1 MKTPKIYSSIP
12 KGFGA
17 ELVAVEG
24 CLSRG
29 LSSFQIVGLANKTI
43 DESRE
48 RIRAAVRNS
57 GLYFPKDRLT
67 INLAPAGLQKSGNY
81 LDLAIA
87 INILTLTG
95 QLLPSD
101 AADSMFVGELALDG
115 KIRPVRGIINVAE
128 CAAKHKIRH
137 LYLPA
142 KNAEQVAFLE
152 PKNLSI
158 TPVDSLSELVLTLKG
173 IVQKSITILSPKTT
187 VVKNTQTDTAYAF
200 LDQIIGQ
207 ASAKRALVIALA
219 GHHNLLLYGP
229 PGTGKSMLA
238 SCAPSLLPP
247 PSRQES
253 IEATKLYSLVSDQT
267 AILTERPFRAPHHS
281 CSRAALIGDSSGL
294 PGEISLAHTGVL
306 YLDELPEFRRDLL
319 EALRQPLEN
328 RTITVARAKQRVS
341 FPANFMLIATM
352 NPCPCGYYGDNRH
365 ECKCTPVQR
374 ANYLRRLSGPLL
386 DRIDMTIRMPRVDS
400 SVLVKNTTSG
410 AREHTSAKRQI
421 AAAAKRQFV
430 RQGKLNAALS
440 SFETATSCPRT
451 KEADRVLEDAAKRLA
466 LSARS
471 YFKLIKVARTIAD
484 LAKSAKIEAAHVL
497 EALQFRDIGPNL
509 E

>member
-1 MKTPKIYSSIP
+1 MKTPKTYSSIP

-17 ELVAVEG
+17 ELVTVEG
-24 CLSRG
+24 DMSKG
-29 LSSFQIVGLANKTI
+29 LTSFNIVGLASRTI

-57 GLYFPKDRLT
+57 RLFFPSDKLT
-67 INLAPAGLQKSGNY
+67 INLAPASLQKSGNY

-87 INILTLTG
+87 VNILALTG
-95 QLLPSD
+95 QLLGSD
-101 AADSMFVGELALDG
+101 IAESMFVGELALDG
-115 KIRPVRGIINVAE
+115 RLRPVRGIINVAE
-128 CAAKHKIRH
+128 CAEKHGIRN

-142 KNAEQVAFLE
+142 KNVAQVRFLRL
-152 PKNLSI
+152 KNLRI
-158 TPVDSLSELVLTLKG
+158 TPVNSLSELVLTLKG
-173 IVQKSITILSPKTT
+173 IVQSPAPEQPPKIN
-187 VVKNTQTDTAYAF
+187 VVKNTHTDNAYVI
-200 LDQIIGQ
+200 LYQIIGQ
-207 ASAKRALVIALA
+207 DQAKRALTIALA

-229 PGTGKSMLA
+229 PGSGKSLLA
-238 SCAPSLLPP
+238 SAAKGLLPP

-253 IEATKLYSLVSDQT
+253 IEATKLHSLVED
-267 AILTERPFRAPHHS
+267 LTTMLIERPFRAPHHS
-281 CSRAALIGDSSGL
+281 ASRAALIGDSSGL

-328 RTITVARAKQRVS
+328 HTVAIARAKQRIS

-352 NPCPCGYYGDNRH
+352 NPCPCGYYGDDYH
-365 ECKCTPVQR
+365 ECKCSLTGR
-374 ANYLRRLSGPLL
+374 LSYLRRLSGPLL
-386 DRIDMTIRMPRVDS
+386 DRIDMTVRMPRIDS
-400 SVLVKNTTSG
+400 SVLVKNTTIST
-410 AREHTSAKRQI
+410 REDASAKSQI
-421 AAAAKRQFV
+421 AIATKRQQV
-430 RQGKLNAALS
+430 RQGKQNGSLS
-440 SFETATSCPRT
+440 SFETTQHCSRT
-451 KEADRVLEDAAKRLA
+451 KEAEQILKEATNKLC

-484 LAKSAKIEAAHVL
+484 LAKSDQIEAVHVL